1 MKHDREK
8 EQLEDE
14 LVLRR
19 HLEDERKKSD
29 ALYAIKLVE
38 KIVFG
43 LVTLILTAV
52 MVALV
57 ALVLK

>member
-1 MKHDREK
+1 MKHDRDK

-14 LVLRR
+14 LVLRG
-19 HLEDERKKSD
+19 HLDDERKKSD

-43 LVTLILTAV
+43 LVSLILIAV
-52 MVALV
+52 VTALV